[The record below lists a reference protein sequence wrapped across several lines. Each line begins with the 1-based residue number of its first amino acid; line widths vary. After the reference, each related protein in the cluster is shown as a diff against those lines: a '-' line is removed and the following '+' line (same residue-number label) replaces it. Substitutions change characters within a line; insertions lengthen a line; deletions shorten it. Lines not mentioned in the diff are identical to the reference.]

1 METCR
6 DPHLPHQ
13 APPGFQHLEP
23 PVSAGRARGFCP
35 QSSLLG
41 GQGLCSLL
49 ILVEGSSAP
58 YHQWSRIMSLLSLI
72 SHFSSLDKTPTGFSF
87 SPQPHSYSTGTDIL
101 SFSPQPHSYSTGTDI
116 LRNEQLPSQYLA
128 DVDTSDEESIWTQR
142 VASHH
147 PRQKGWTASESQV
160 KRGGK
165 NAFWLLLWV

>member
-6 DPHLPHQ
+6 DPRLPHQ

-35 QSSLLG
+35 QSSLWG

-72 SHFSSLDKTPTGFSF
+72 SHFSSLDKTPTGF
-87 SPQPHSYSTGTDIL
+87 